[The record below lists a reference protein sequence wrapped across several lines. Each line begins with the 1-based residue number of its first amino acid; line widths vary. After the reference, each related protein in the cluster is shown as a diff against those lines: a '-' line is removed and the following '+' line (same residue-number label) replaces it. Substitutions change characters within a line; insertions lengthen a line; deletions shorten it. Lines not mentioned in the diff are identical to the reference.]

1 MPAID
6 KDAFMAK
13 RASTVTFAALG
24 GAAIG
29 LIVGWQLP
37 GSTPTVPVIESATA
51 SSDAP
56 PALTIGEPERG
67 EITSASELNGK
78 DGSRF
83 ERFTLSLEEGALV
96 EIELSGPLQGALSL
110 FDADETLL
118 ATSMT
123 YDYYD
128 TTSSRSEER
137 RVGK

>member
-1 MPAID
+1 
-6 KDAFMAK
+6 MAK

-37 GSTPTVPVIESATA
+37 NSPSAAPVIESATA
-51 SSDAP
+51 NSNVP
-56 PALTIGEPERG
+56 PALAVGERERG

-96 EIELSGPLQGALSL
+96 EIELGGPLQGALAL

-123 YDYYD
+123 YD
-128 TTSSRSEER
+128 
-137 RVGK
+137 